1 MNDDR
6 RIQDY
11 IHNRLS
17 AKEKERFEQ
26 AVNEDETLKK
36 DYSEHK
42 AIHNAFLLH
51 EAERLKSKLKSY
63 ENKNLKSSTSRL
75 KDPLFLAIAASIL
88 VVVGL
93 TYYFNYFQ
101 QNLYEQYFEPYPNVY
116 QPIVRGNT
124 TQSTKAFMYYE
135 NQNYTMAQD
144 ALEDLLVVDD
154 NPSLRFYYG
163 LSFLNNNQTEKAIT
177 EFNKIKDVDF
187 EFKAELY
194 WYMALAQLKL
204 KNKNEAKNFLENLK
218 THFPDFKTDGVKDLL
233 NSL

>member
-1 MNDDR
+1 MNDDQ

-26 AVNEDETLKK
+26 AVKEDEALRKN
-36 DYSEHK
+36 YSEHK

-51 EAERLKSKLKSY
+51 EAEQLKLKLKSY
-63 ENKNLKSSTSRL
+63 ENKNAKSSTSKL

-144 ALEDLLVVDD
+144 AFEDLLDVKN
-154 NPSLRFYYG
+154 NPNIRFYYA
-163 LSFLNNNQTEKAIT
+163 LSFLNINQPEKAVR
-177 EFNKIKDVDF
+177 EFKTLQGIKF
-187 EFKAELY
+187 EFQAEVF
-194 WYMALAQLKL
+194 WYQSLALIKL
-204 KNKNEAKNFLENLK
+204 QNKNEAKILLTKLSTE
-218 THFPDFKTDGVKDLL
+218 FPEFKTDDVQGLL
-233 NSL
+233 DAL